1 MLTQKKINQRENQRK
16 SKEIKQIMTV
26 FVTDGAE
33 RTSLA
38 IARSLGKKGIEV
50 HCGESYRFS
59 TTALSKYCTK
69 NFVYPDPQIDC
80 KQFINRLV
88 DIFKNG
94 DYEAIYSSREV
105 TTIPISYYK
114 KELEK
119 YTKVPFPDY
128 DKMLMTHDKAKT
140 FKFAQE
146 LGISI
151 PETYLVEN
159 MEELEEISNTIEYPV
174 VVKPRCKTTWNS
186 GKPMM
191 LKVTSKNY
199 VNNRNYL
206 INLSNDIYKKSW
218 KMPLIQEYIHG
229 DGYGVEVLF
238 NHGEPRAV
246 FMHKRLREYPIT
258 GGASTLRESIYN
270 ERMKNVALDLME
282 GLEWHGVAMV
292 EFKLDTKDGEPKLME
307 VNGRFWGSL
316 PLSIASGVDFP
327 YLLHKMATE
336 GDVEPVFEYKTG
348 VKCRWLIPGDMLW
361 FVASLKNRVDKWNVF
376 RAFFKFSGMDY
387 DMLSREDFMPTIG
400 ALRVMMH
407 QMMEVV
413 SGKRNISGEVG
424 K

>member
-1 MLTQKKINQRENQRK
+1 
-16 SKEIKQIMTV
+16 MTV

-50 HCGESYRFS
+50 HVGESYHFS
-59 TTALSKYCTK
+59 TTALSKYCK
-69 NFVYPDPQIDC
+69 RSFIYPDPQIDC

-88 DIFKNG
+88 DILKNG

-114 KELEK
+114 KKLEK
-119 YTKVPFPDY
+119 YTRVPFPQY

-140 FKFAQE
+140 FKFAME
-146 LGISI
+146 CGI
-151 PETYLVEN
+151 PMPKTYFVESSD
-159 MEELEEISNTIEYPV
+159 ELEEISDKIEYPV
-174 VVKPRCKTTWNS
+174 VVKPRCKTTWNN
-186 GKPMM
+186 GKPIM
-191 LKVTSKNY
+191 LKVTEKNY
-199 VNNRNYL
+199 VNEKNDL
-206 INLSNDIYKKSW
+206 ITVSNEIYKKSG

-229 DGYGVEVLF
+229 DGYGVEVLC

-246 FMHKRLREYPIT
+246 FLHRRLREYPIT

-270 ERMKNVALDLME
+270 EKFKKVALDLMA
-282 GLEWHGVAMV
+282 GLNWYGVAMV
-292 EFKLDTKDGEPKLME
+292 EFKLDERDGEPKLME

-336 GDVEPVFEYKTG
+336 GDVEPVFEYKAG
-348 VKCRWLIPGDMLW
+348 VKCRWFIPGDILW
-361 FVASLKNRVDKWNVF
+361 FATSLKNCADKRRVAREFF
-376 RAFFKFSGMDY
+376 RFNGMDY
-387 DMLSREDFMPTIG
+387 DILSKEDFMPAIG

-407 QMMEVV
+407 QMKEVV
-413 SGKRNISGEVG
+413 SGKRDISGEVRR
-424 K
+424 

>member
-1 MLTQKKINQRENQRK
+1 
-16 SKEIKQIMTV
+16 MTI

-38 IARSLGKKGIEV
+38 IARSLGKKDIEV
-50 HCGESYRFS
+50 HVGESYRFA
-59 TTALSKYCTK
+59 TTSLSKYCK
-69 NFVYPDPQIDC
+69 RSFIYPDPQIDC
-80 KQFINRLV
+80 NKFINGLV
-88 DIFKNG
+88 DILKNM
-94 DYEAIYSSREV
+94 DYDAIYSSREV

-128 DKMLMTHDKAKT
+128 EKMLITHDKAKT
-140 FKFAQE
+140 FKFAME
-146 LGISI
+146 CGI
-151 PETYLVEN
+151 PVPKTYFVESTD
-159 MEELEEISNTIEYPV
+159 ELEEISDRIEYTV
-174 VVKPRCKTTWNS
+174 VVKPRCKTTWNN

-191 LKVTSKNY
+191 LKVTSQNY
-199 VNNRNYL
+199 VTNKNDL
-206 INLSNDIYKKSW
+206 IKISDDIFKKSG

-238 NHGEPRAV
+238 NHGEPRVV

-270 ERMKNVALDLME
+270 EKLKDVALDLME

-292 EFKLDTKDGEPKLME
+292 EFKLDKKDGEPKLME
-307 VNGRFWGSL
+307 INGRFWGSL
-316 PLSIASGVDFP
+316 PLSIASGVNFP

-348 VKCRWLIPGDMLW
+348 VKCRWLIPGDILW
-361 FVASLKNRVDKWNVF
+361 FVASLKNRVDKRNVL
-376 RAFFKFSGMDY
+376 REFFKFGGMDY
-387 DMLSREDFMPTIG
+387 DILSKDDFLPTFG

-407 QMMEVV
+407 QMKEVV
-413 SGKRNISGEVG
+413 GGKRGVSGEVR
-424 K
+424 